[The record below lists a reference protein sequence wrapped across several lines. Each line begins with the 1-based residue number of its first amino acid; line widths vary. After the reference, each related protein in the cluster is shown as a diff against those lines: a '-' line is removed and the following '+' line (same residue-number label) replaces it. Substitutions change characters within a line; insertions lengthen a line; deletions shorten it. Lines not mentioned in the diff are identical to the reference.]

1 MSSTTDRS
9 NTKFPVIM
17 ARVPRDIEDPEM
29 YLIAKGFVIV
39 TPKYTEPNLYLY
51 TPHVVVTPGLVPA
64 SLSPA
69 VG

>member
-1 MSSTTDRS
+1 
-9 NTKFPVIM
+9 M